1 MRELAKR
8 IHQFLTVGL
17 WREVPT
23 ASRLWAALLHIGRVS
38 MLAGRDFVAD
48 KCAMRATA
56 LSYVTLLSIVP
67 LLAFAFSVMKGLG
80 VQAQLEGVVG
90 KVAAGQKEV
99 LEQIIGYVEETNVKA
114 LGTIGLVFLI
124 WTVVKTLGT
133 IERSFNEIWGVTR
146 SRSYFRKFTD
156 YVSVLVTA
164 PLLLVAAMS
173 LSGFLQGDLLAR
185 FPWLGLPARLAI
197 RLTPFVGTWIAFAAV
212 YMFMPNTSVRIRSAL
227 VGGVIAGTIW
237 QLAFWLYTTFQVGM
251 AKYNAIYG
259 TFAALPIFMVWLYM
273 SWTIVLFGAEVT
285 WATQNVGT
293 WWEQRRAESASFAT
307 KEEVALRAMTAL
319 AVSFYGDGKALSDGA
334 IAHRF
339 KAPTRLVRDVLH
351 TLCDAGLCSQIAG
364 EDGPAY
370 QPARALERLT
380 PADVLA
386 ALRTEGD
393 EVDLNDTGP
402 GADLVAELLG
412 SSEAP
417 RREILQRTTFREIA
431 ASVSE
436 AQGGGE
442 PDAAAGTGAAP
453 A

>member
-1 MRELAKR
+1 
-8 IHQFLTVGL
+8 
-17 WREVPT
+17 
-23 ASRLWAALLHIGRVS
+23 
-38 MLAGRDFVAD
+38 
-48 KCAMRATA
+48 MRATA

-99 LEQIIGYVEETNVKA
+99 LEQIIGYVEDTNVKA
-114 LGTIGLVFLI
+114 LGTVGLVFLI

-133 IERSFNEIWGVTR
+133 IERSFNEIWGVTQ

-173 LSGFLQGDLLAR
+173 LSGFLQGDVLAR
-185 FPWLGLPARLAI
+185 FPWLGLPARFAI
-197 RLTPFVGTWIAFAAV
+197 RLMPFVGTWIAFAAI

-273 SWTIVLFGAEVT
+273 SWTIVLFGAEVA

-293 WWEQRRAESASFAT
+293 WWEQRRAESASFAA

-319 AVSFYGDGKALSDGA
+319 AVSFYGDGKALSDSA

-364 EDGPAY
+364 EGGPAY

-393 EVDLNDTGP
+393 EVDINDTGP

-412 SSEAP
+412 TSEAP

-431 ASVSE
+431 ASVGE
-436 AQGGGE
+436 ARDDG
-442 PDAAAGTGAAP
+442 GAAP

>member
-1 MRELAKR
+1 MLELATR
-8 IHQFLTVGL
+8 IHRFLTVDL

-23 ASRLWAALLHIGRVS
+23 PSRVRAALLHIGRVS

-80 VQAQLEGVVG
+80 VQAQLEGVLG

-99 LEQIIGYVEETNVKA
+99 LEQIIGYVEDTNVKA

-133 IERSFNEIWGVTR
+133 IERSFNEIWGVTQ

-164 PLLLVAAMS
+164 PLLMVAAMS

-197 RLTPFVGTWIAFAAV
+197 RLMPFVGTWIAFAAV
-212 YMFMPNTSVRIRSAL
+212 YMFMPNTSVRLRSAL

-273 SWTIVLFGAEVT
+273 SWTIVLFGAEVA

-319 AVSFYGDGKALSDGA
+319 AVSFYGDGEALSGSA

-339 KAPTRLVRDVLH
+339 KAPTRLVRDVLR

-370 QPARALERLT
+370 QPARALEHLT

-412 SSEAP
+412 TSEAP

-431 ASVSE
+431 ASVGE
-436 AQGGGE
+436 ASDDG
-442 PDAAAGTGAAP
+442 GAAP

>member
-1 MRELAKR
+1 MLELAKR
-8 IHQFLTVGL
+8 IERFLTVDL

-23 ASRLWAALLHIGRVS
+23 VSRVRAALLHIGRVS

-80 VQAQLEGVVG
+80 VQAQLEGLLG

-99 LEQIIGYVEETNVKA
+99 LEQIIGYVEDTNVKA

-133 IERSFNEIWGVTR
+133 IERSFNEIWGITQ

-164 PLLLVAAMS
+164 PLLMVAAMS

-197 RLTPFVGTWIAFAAV
+197 RLMPFVGTWIAFAAV
-212 YMFMPNTSVRIRSAL
+212 YVFMPNTSVRIRSAL

-237 QLAFWLYTTFQVGM
+237 QLAFWLYTSLQVGM
-251 AKYNAIYG
+251 ARYNAIYG

-273 SWTIVLFGAEVT
+273 SWTIVLFGAEVA

-293 WWEQRRAESASFAT
+293 WWEQRRAESASFAS

-370 QPARALERLT
+370 QPARALEHLT

-402 GADLVAELLG
+402 GAGLVAELLG
-412 SSEAP
+412 SSEAS
-417 RREILQRTTFREIA
+417 RRELLQRTTFREIA

-436 AQGGGE
+436 ARG
-442 PDAAAGTGAAP
+442 DVGAAP